1 MQIYR
6 RQSRNKKKLRLQ
18 ARVDIYCKVVYNND
32 MLTDGEQEAREA
44 RRKLIRW
51 LIKMHPKMSDR
62 DIAEMVVKDYG
73 YKTCS
78 HTFVNTIRHELK

>member
-1 MQIYR
+1 
-6 RQSRNKKKLRLQ
+6 
-18 ARVDIYCKVVYNND
+18 

-51 LIKMHPKMSDR
+51 LIKMYPKKKDR
-62 DIAEMVVKDYG
+62 DIAKMVVNDYG

-78 HTFVNTIRHELK
+78 HTFVGTVRKSMSNQ